1 MTRGRSPLTNDG
13 VRCPFSRAAEL
24 SPWPSWGS
32 CSTLRSRRRT
42 SPRPSER
49 SSARAGDSAPT
60 GPLYASVS
68 LSHRTGDYILRGA
81 QAFDFSFGVFTLGGS
96 ALEGGGWNRELTE
109 GALLYGRRARPGWGW
124 VRGALGVGYID
135 TEQLSPVAPG
145 EEPSTSA
152 IGLAAQG
159 DVAWTPNSWLG
170 LGLTG
175 VGNFNDLRSFG
186 ALTLSLHLGRSR

>member
-1 MTRGRSPLTNDG
+1 MGLVFHAPVQAQDVSSP
-13 VRCPFSRAAEL
+13 VRAFISAGGGL
-24 SPWPSWGS
+24 GS
-32 CSTLRSRRRT
+32 HGT
-42 SPRPSER
+42 
-49 SSARAGDSAPT
+49 
-60 GPLYASVS
+60 LYASVS